1 MSKIES
7 FFINF
12 GIKTYVRNINIF
24 HIELEGKKVFIHS
37 VMNNM
42 NIVGFTHKVS
52 LNWHRSGLLIA
63 KHKDM
68 YSW

>member
-37 VMNNM
+37 VMNNL

-52 LNWHRSGLLIA
+52 LN
-63 KHKDM
+63 
-68 YSW
+68 